1 MTENRS
7 PSAEEI
13 RQIVREEVGKQ
24 VIPEAEVRRIV
35 REEAG
40 NQFVREEEFRCIIR
54 EETGPRFDSLEGRV
68 DAVHRDLLSLRYELR
83 GVIDPDFPP
92 VRAKVHG

>member
-1 MTENRS
+1 VTENRS

-24 VIPEAEVRRIV
+24 VIPEAEI
-35 REEAG
+35 
-40 NQFVREEEFRCIIR
+40 RCIIR

>member
-24 VIPEAEVRRIV
+24 VIPEAEVRR
-35 REEAG
+35 
-40 NQFVREEEFRCIIR
+40 IIR

>member
-24 VIPEAEVRRIV
+24 VIPEAEI
-35 REEAG
+35 
-40 NQFVREEEFRCIIR
+40 RCIIR

-92 VRAKVHG
+92 VRAKVQG

>member
-24 VIPEAEVRRIV
+24 VIPEAEI
-35 REEAG
+35 
-40 NQFVREEEFRCIIR
+40 RCIIR